1 MTPIE
6 AKKLVI
12 ILLATFPSAKVEPPA
27 LDASKN
33 PIPNTG
39 TAAVYERLLA
49 DLDPIVAAAAID
61 RVAAIHRFPTILPS
75 IAEIREAALTI
86 AAGEVRTGLEA
97 WGDVEQLMRRG
108 FSSHKAPKESDLADP
123 IVFDCIRDVG
133 WRVLCMTSE
142 EDSSPRARF
151 IDSYDARAAR
161 ARRTTLTASLPA
173 VRRALELRAGAADQH
188 ELAASTASTRRAM
201 LELAAHPD
209 AKNDPEAQR
218 AIRAAQEDLRRRGAP
233 QPDAAGVAD
242 LVSSVLARGGGR

>member
-1 MTPIE
+1 MKPSQAAE
-6 AKKLVI
+6 LVAVLI
-12 ILLATFPSAKVEPPA
+12 ATYPWVPTASATSAAYEQGLID
-27 LDASKN
+27 LDCAIAN
-33 PIPNTG
+33 
-39 TAAVYERLLA
+39 AAVERVRATHVYANRL
-49 DLDPIVAAAAID
+49 
-61 RVAAIHRFPTILPS
+61 PT
-75 IAEIREAALTI
+75 IAEIREAALTLV
-86 AAGEVRTGLEA
+86 AGELRTGLEA
-97 WGDVEQLMRRG
+97 WGDVERLMRRG
-108 FSSHKAPKESDLADP
+108 FSSHKAPKESDLDDP

-201 LELAAHPD
+201 LELAGHPGAKDD
-209 AKNDPEAQR
+209 AEAQR
-218 AIRAAQEDLRRRGAP
+218 AIRAAQDDLRRRGAP
-233 QPDAAGVAD
+233 QPGAVGVAD